1 MKATLSSDSGAIVSD
16 IPVPTVGARDVLVK
30 VHAAGLNRADLSVL
44 AGQRH
49 GAASGPGTP
58 LGLEWSGEVAAI
70 GSAVRHVKEG
80 DRVMCSGR
88 GGLAE
93 YALTDLGRVMPIPRN
108 DMSFEQA
115 AGLPIALQ
123 TMHDAVITHGQ
134 LQPGQSILVQGA
146 SAGVG
151 LMALQIAKWRGASVV
166 IGTSTDATRRQ
177 RLTAMGADLALDSRD
192 PAWVQQ
198 VLQATEYVTPAIEII
213 DSRIEQFDRHTKVM
227 RKVFDTISDNAAN
240 AGIVLGAKRVD
251 PLTTDLP
258 WCGAILRQNG
268 VVEETGL
275 AAGVQGHP
283 AVGIAWLANKL
294 APWGEHLQAG
304 EIVLAGSFTKPAPAK
319 VGDVFDADYGPL
331 GQLQFRFV

>member
-177 RLTAMGADLALDSRD
+177 RLTTMGADLALDSRD

-198 VLQATEYVTPAIEII
+198 VLQATDGRGVAVTIDQLSGPLASQNLAATAVCGRIVNVGRLAGMVGDFDFDLHALRRIQYIGVTFRTRSVQEVEDITRRLQADLWPALEAGHLQLPI
-213 DSRIEQFDRHTKVM
+213 DSSFALADVAQAYARMK
-227 RKVFDTISDNAAN
+227 AN
-240 AGIVLGAKRVD
+240 LHFGKIIVRV
-251 PLTTDLP
+251 
-258 WCGAILRQNG
+258 
-268 VVEETGL
+268 
-275 AAGVQGHP
+275 
-283 AVGIAWLANKL
+283 
-294 APWGEHLQAG
+294 
-304 EIVLAGSFTKPAPAK
+304 S
-319 VGDVFDADYGPL
+319 
-331 GQLQFRFV
+331 

>member
-177 RLTAMGADLALDSRD
+177 RLTTMGADLALDSRD

-198 VLQATEYVTPAIEII
+198 VLQATDGRGVAVTIDQLSGPLASQNLAATAVCGRIVNVGRLAGMVGDFDFDLHALRRIQYIGVTFRTRSVQEVEDITRRLQADLWPALEAGHLQLPI
-213 DSRIEQFDRHTKVM
+213 DSSFALADVAQAYARMK
-227 RKVFDTISDNAAN
+227 AN
-240 AGIVLGAKRVD
+240 LHFGKIIVR
-251 PLTTDLP
+251 LT
-258 WCGAILRQNG
+258 
-268 VVEETGL
+268 
-275 AAGVQGHP
+275 
-283 AVGIAWLANKL
+283 
-294 APWGEHLQAG
+294 
-304 EIVLAGSFTKPAPAK
+304 
-319 VGDVFDADYGPL
+319 
-331 GQLQFRFV
+331 

>member
-70 GSAVRHVKEG
+70 GSAVRHLKEG

-177 RLTAMGADLALDSRD
+177 RLTTMGADLALDSRD

-198 VLQATEYVTPAIEII
+198 VLQATDGRGVAVTIDQLSGPLASQNLAATAVCGRIVNVGRLAGMAGDFDFDLHALRRIQYIGVTFRTRSVQEVEDITRRLQADLWPALEAGHLQLPI
-213 DSRIEQFDRHTKVM
+213 DSSFALADVAQAYARMK
-227 RKVFDTISDNAAN
+227 AN
-240 AGIVLGAKRVD
+240 LHFGKIIVRV
-251 PLTTDLP
+251 
-258 WCGAILRQNG
+258 
-268 VVEETGL
+268 
-275 AAGVQGHP
+275 
-283 AVGIAWLANKL
+283 
-294 APWGEHLQAG
+294 
-304 EIVLAGSFTKPAPAK
+304 S
-319 VGDVFDADYGPL
+319 
-331 GQLQFRFV
+331 